1 MHEELPHIV
10 VLSYNEKNV
19 ENFIAYLK
27 NKFEVLEDY
36 VNSDK
41 YKITYNDNRKNE
53 KNEGNYIFQN
63 ISKIKIVNKY
73 YSADVIL
80 SSCIYNKVLNVEKE
94 IHIDNIL
101 YESIIFLF
109 DDFNIKE
116 KNIINHNPFRSYNN
130 DDCME
135 YIKDE
140 KNGNMIR
147 NTNFDFSNLYKDIG
161 IKIAI
166 FPLSFQEEK
175 NTDILYFFSE
185 YFIEALYINY
195 NLTHIKQELSDHKE
209 ENINKTDINDKTNKN
224 KNKNI
229 INDKYEEFYEDDER
243 LVEALHCHMWKGLQM
258 KKANII
264 MHENLEKNTQNEDEK
279 TDDKTKDNGQKE
291 EEYKTMNN
299 NQKDEEDKTKNN
311 DQKDEE
317 DKTKNNDQKDEEDK
331 TKNNDQKDEEDKMTE
346 DKENSQNLPKKDQIK
361 LKNEEQKKI
370 SKDEKEDLFMQ
381 NFNKIVEKIKQVKI
395 ENTNCNNDT
404 VRRKKAE
411 DLILELQQYF
421 CDIEE

>member
-10 VLSYNEKNV
+10 VLSYNETNV
-19 ENFIAYLK
+19 ENFIGYLK

-41 YKITYNDNRKNE
+41 YKIRYNDKRRYEKNE
-53 KNEGNYIFQN
+53 EDEGNYIFQN

-73 YSADVIL
+73 YSADVII
-80 SSCIYNKVLNVEKE
+80 SSCIYNKILNVEKE
-94 IHIDNIL
+94 IHIDNIP

-109 DDFNIKE
+109 DDFNRKE
-116 KNIINHNPFRSYNN
+116 KNIINNNPFRSYNN
-130 DDCME
+130 EDCIE

-140 KNGNMIR
+140 KNGNRIR
-147 NTNFDFSNLYKDIG
+147 NANFDFSNLYKDIG

-195 NLTHIKQELSDHKE
+195 NLTNIEHEIPDEQEDNIH
-209 ENINKTDINDKTNKN
+209 ENKNENKN

-229 INDKYEEFYEDDER
+229 IKNKFEEFYEDDER
-243 LVEALHCHMWKGLQM
+243 LVEALHCNMWKGLQM
-258 KKANII
+258 KKENLI
-264 MHENLEKNTQNEDEK
+264 MHEHLENNLQNQ
-279 TDDKTKDNGQKE
+279 DKK
-291 EEYKTMNN
+291 
-299 NQKDEEDKTKNN
+299 EEDKTKNN
-311 DQKDEE
+311 DQSEDENKTTQNKEVYQNILKADQTELKNPKD
-317 DKTKNNDQKDEEDK
+317 KNNIEH
-331 TKNNDQKDEEDKMTE
+331 
-346 DKENSQNLPKKDQIK
+346 KK
-361 LKNEEQKKI
+361 EEQKKSHVQKEEQKKSQI
-370 SKDEKEDLFMQ
+370 QKEEQKKSQIQKEEQKKSQIQKEDLFMQ

-395 ENTNCNNDT
+395 ENTNCNNDN

-411 DLILELQQYF
+411 ELILELQQYF
-421 CDIEE
+421 CDMDE

>member
-10 VLSYNEKNV
+10 VLSYNEKDV
-19 ENFIAYLK
+19 ENFIGYLK

-41 YKITYNDNRKNE
+41 YKITYNDKRRYEKNE
-53 KNEGNYIFQN
+53 EDEGNYIFQN

-73 YSADVIL
+73 YSADVII
-80 SSCIYNKVLNVEKE
+80 SSCIYNKILNVEKE
-94 IHIDNIL
+94 IHIDNIP

-109 DDFNIKE
+109 DDFNRKE
-116 KNIINHNPFRSYNN
+116 KNIINHNPFRNYNN

-147 NTNFDFSNLYKDIG
+147 NVNFDFSNLYKDIG

-166 FPLSFQEEK
+166 FPLSLHEEK

-195 NLTHIKQELSDHKE
+195 NLTNIEQEIPDE
-209 ENINKTDINDKTNKN
+209 QEDNINDNKNENKNKN

-229 INDKYEEFYEDDER
+229 IKNKFEEFYEDDER
-243 LVEALHCHMWKGLQM
+243 LVEALHCNMWKGLQM

-264 MHENLEKNTQNEDEK
+264 MHEHLENNLQNQ
-279 TDDKTKDNGQKE
+279 DKK
-291 EEYKTMNN
+291 
-299 NQKDEEDKTKNN
+299 EEDKTKNN
-311 DQKDEE
+311 DQRADENKTTQNKE
-317 DKTKNNDQKDEEDK
+317 DYQNVLKTDQTELNDKNYIEHKKEEQTYCQIQKEEQ
-331 TKNNDQKDEEDKMTE
+331 KNCQIQK
-346 DKENSQNLPKKDQIK
+346 
-361 LKNEEQKKI
+361 EEQKK
-370 SKDEKEDLFMQ
+370 SQVQKEDLFMQ

-395 ENTNCNNDT
+395 ENTNCNNDN

-411 DLILELQQYF
+411 ELILELQQYF
-421 CDIEE
+421 CDMDE

>member
-1 MHEELPHIV
+1 MLEELPHIV
-10 VLSYNEKNV
+10 VFSYNEKNV

-36 VNSDK
+36 ANSDK
-41 YKITYNDNRKNE
+41 FKITYDDKRSYEKNE
-53 KNEGNYIFQN
+53 EDEGNYIFQN

-80 SSCIYNKVLNVEKE
+80 SSCIYSKILNAEKE

-116 KNIINHNPFRSYNN
+116 KNIINHNPFINYNN

-135 YIKDE
+135 YIKDG

-147 NTNFDFSNLYKDIG
+147 NVNFDFSNLYKDIG

-195 NLTHIKQELSDHKE
+195 NLTHNKQEIPGEQE
-209 ENINKTDINDKTNKN
+209 ENINKTDINDNKS

-229 INDKYEEFYEDDER
+229 TKNKFDEFYEDDER

-258 KKANII
+258 KKANLI
-264 MHENLEKNTQNEDEK
+264 MQEHLENNLQSQ
-279 TDDKTKDNGQKE
+279 DKKE
-291 EEYKTMNN
+291 EENKTNN
-299 NQKDEEDKTKNN
+299 NDKKEEEN
-311 DQKDEE
+311 
-317 DKTKNNDQKDEEDK
+317 
-331 TKNNDQKDEEDKMTE
+331 KMTQN
-346 DKENSQNLPKKDQIK
+346 KENYQNLLKKDQIE
-361 LKNEEQKKI
+361 LKNQEDKNNIQHKKEEQKKSQI
-370 SKDEKEDLFMQ
+370 HKEDMFMQ

-395 ENTNCNNDT
+395 ENTNCNNDN

-411 DLILELQQYF
+411 ELILELQQYF
-421 CDIEE
+421 CDIDE